1 MFRHAAAVAIVVCLC
16 PSWVNAQNT
25 LFTVIG
31 SANVHKAPSTG
42 AAVIGQAPNGAV
54 FIVTRELG
62 SWVKIDWPAAD
73 DGVGY
78 MHVSWGRVSN
88 GSMPAPT
95 TVNSIRGQSGSA
107 SSSSA
112 TSVQGNRPGSA
123 QQPAPPTTVSTTSG
137 TPTAHLVGI
146 GGLGNRMGSTLGLGA
161 SGRAWVGDRFGIQ
174 LDVVRYSPGSALGQ
188 QRQTTM
194 QVAPS
199 VLYSLP
205 DKLTD
210 YVWIQPYVGGGL
222 TIHRSTF
229 NSGTPGVASVTDNG
243 LGRQLFGGT
252 AVAFASAPRFTLSVD
267 YGYRWNEVPLAPF
280 ADLDLSGKRLS
291 LSGHWYVR

>member
-1 MFRHAAAVAIVVCLC
+1 MFRHAAAVVIVVCLS
-16 PSWVNAQNT
+16 PSWLHAQNT

-42 AAVIGQAPNGAV
+42 AAIIGQAPNGAV
-54 FIVTRELG
+54 FKVTRELG
-62 SWVKIDWPAAD
+62 SWVRIDWPAAE
-73 DGVGY
+73 DGIGY
-78 MHVSWGRVSN
+78 LHASWGRISN
-88 GSMPAPT
+88 GSMPATRSVSP
-95 TVNSIRGQSGSA
+95 VRGPSA
-107 SSSSA
+107 SASPSSA
-112 TSVQGNRPGSA
+112 SIGVQGNRPGTI
-123 QQPAPPTTVSTTSG
+123 QQPLPTELSSTSSA
-137 TPTAHLVGI
+137 TPHLIGI

-161 SGRAWVGDRFGIQ
+161 SGRAWFGDRFGIQ
-174 LDVVRYSPGSALGQ
+174 LNVARYAPTSAVAG

-210 YVWIQPYVGGGL
+210 YVWFQPYVGGGL

-229 NSGTPGVASVTDNG
+229 NSGTPGVEAITDSG
-243 LGRQLFGGT
+243 MGRQLFGGT

-267 YGYRWNEVPLAPF
+267 YGYRWNDEPLAPF
-280 ADLDLSGKRLS
+280 AGLDLSGKGVS
-291 LSGHWYVR
+291 ISGHWYVR